1 MLLND
6 GELDGVRVLGR
17 KSVELMRSPRLD
29 MDGDGTAEFGL
40 GFRITGDIG
49 KSGELGSSGIYQW
62 GGAFNTSYWIDP
74 AENMIAVFMSQ
85 VRPNQTDI
93 TSRFKTLVYQALE

>member
-6 GELDGVRVLGR
+6 GELDGKRILGR
-17 KSVELMRSPRLD
+17 KSVELMRSPRID
-29 MDGDGTAEFGL
+29 MDGDGDAEFGL
-40 GFRITGDIG
+40 GFQVVGDIG
-49 KSGELGSSGIYQW
+49 ASGELGSAGIYQW

-85 VRPNQTDI
+85 VRPNKTDI
-93 TSRFKTLVYQALE
+93 TSRFKTLVYPALE